1 MTEARGFGITGTPG
15 FLVNGRVL
23 TGAQPIEEF
32 EAIIDEE
39 LERRG
44 IDIPPKQAAAEATE

>member
-1 MTEARGFGITGTPG
+1 
-15 FLVNGRVL
+15 VL

-32 EAIIDEE
+32 EGIIDQE

-44 IDIPPKQAAAEATE
+44 IKIPPKKAAAEATN